1 MNEAGLKLLKSLE
14 GCRLTAYKLGNE
26 KYYTIG
32 YGHNGADVKKD
43 MTITQ
48 AEADELFLKDLAKF
62 EKYVDTYALKKF
74 GELTGN
80 QHAALTSY
88 CYNRG
93 LGGLKQLLAACDT
106 ISQVPAKM
114 VELWGSNTTYKTAL
128 INRRKKEAALFSTG
142 AAGGEYY
149 PKYTGYS
156 NQLDVVFKAIGAPYG
171 NYTKRRPVAIA
182 NGITNYVGAYGQNVL
197 LLRLA
202 KAGELRR
209 A

>member
-14 GCRLTAYKLGNE
+14 GCRLAAYKLGNE

-48 AEADELFLKDLAKF
+48 AEADELFRKDLAKF

-128 INRRKKEAALFSTG
+128 INRRKKEAALFTTG
-142 AAGGEYY
+142 AEGGEYY

-171 NYTKRRPVAIA
+171 NYIKRRPVAIA

>member
-14 GCRLTAYKLGNE
+14 GCRLAAYKLGNE

-32 YGHNGADVKKD
+32 YGHNGPDVKKD

-93 LGGLKQLLAACDT
+93 LGGLKQLIVACDT

-128 INRRKKEAALFSTG
+128 INRRKKEAALFTTG

-149 PKYTGYS
+149 PRYTGYS
-156 NQLDVVFKAIGAPYG
+156 NVLDVVFKAIGAPYG

>member
-1 MNEAGLKLLKSLE
+1 MNEAGMNLLKSLE
-14 GCRLTAYKLGNE
+14 GCRLTAYKLKNE
-26 KYYTIG
+26 RYYTIG
-32 YGHNGADVKKD
+32 YGHYGADVRKD

-48 AEADELFLKDLAKF
+48 KEAEDLFRADLAKF
-62 EKYVDTYALKKF
+62 EHYVDVYAVKKF

-93 LGGLKQLLAACDT
+93 LGGLKQLVAACSS
-106 ISQVPAKM
+106 ISQVPTKM
-114 VELWGSNTTYKTAL
+114 VELWGSNETYKAAL

-142 AAGGEYY
+142 AIGGEYY

-156 NQLDVVFKAIGAPYG
+156 NLLDVVFKAIGAPYG
-171 NYTKRRPVAIA
+171 NVSKRRPVAIA
-182 NGITNYVGAYGQNVL
+182 NGITDYVGAYGQNVL

-202 KAGELRR
+202 KSGELRR

>member
-1 MNEAGLKLLKSLE
+1 MNEAGLSLLKSLE
-14 GCRLTAYKLGNE
+14 GCKLTAYKLANE

-32 YGHNGADVKKD
+32 YGHYGADVKKG
-43 MTITQ
+43 MTITKQ
-48 AEADELFLKDLAKF
+48 EAEDLFRKDLEKF
-62 EKYVDTYALKKF
+62 EKYVDTYAVKKF

-93 LGGLKQLLAACDT
+93 LGGLKQLMTACDT

-114 VELWGSNTTYKTAL
+114 VELWGSNATYKNAL
-128 INRRKKEAALFSTG
+128 IKRRQKEAALFGTV

-156 NQLDVVFKAIGAPYG
+156 NLLDVAFKAIGAPFG
-171 NYTKRRPVAIA
+171 NVAKRRPVAIA
-182 NGITNYVGAYGQNVL
+182 NGITDYVGAYGQNVL

-202 KAGELRR
+202 KQGELRR

>member
-1 MNEAGLKLLKSLE
+1 MNDAGMELLKSLE
-14 GCRLTAYKLGNE
+14 GCRLTAYKLKNE

-32 YGHNGADVKKD
+32 YGHYGADVRKD
-43 MTITQ
+43 MAITQ
-48 AEADELFLKDLAKF
+48 KEAEELFRNDLAKF
-62 EKYVDTYALKKF
+62 ERYVDTYAVKKF

-93 LGGLKQLLAACDT
+93 LGGLKQLMAACDT

-114 VELWGSNTTYKTAL
+114 VELWGSNETYKNAL

-156 NQLDVVFKAIGAPYG
+156 NLLDVVFKTIGAPYG
-171 NYTKRRPVAIA
+171 NVSKRRPVAIA
-182 NGITNYVGAYGQNVL
+182 NGILDYVGAYGQNVL

-202 KAGELRR
+202 KSGELRR